1 MENRLA
7 LFLSAFFLLGIFLV
21 SPAQSQSQPQQ
32 AVEVGSG
39 TGPVMLF
46 VDDNPGSAAQE
57 GRTHYSDTLRARWGA
72 EDKVNG
78 IKAYQWSIESQGT
91 VVTNGTTQSDGIIIG
106 DLDLEQ
112 GKDYVFRVSAQNN
125 AGQWSSTMISNG
137 VLVDLTSY
145 GPGDC
150 NDSEKN
156 GDETDIDCG
165 GRCSKKCDEGED
177 CGDGKDCKS
186 DLCSKGLCLTGTD
199 DAGQIVIEIPDPEPA
214 TEVEPEDEEPEEEK
228 TNEGADPDPEDGN
241 RLFTI
246 FVWLLALAVILG
258 VSAFILREKLP
269 PPMQEFMGKNIAEPL
284 SKIMKKRSAPAMRQN
299 LNRPAPRLPLHRM
312 PPVHAPGTA
321 SQQHGIQQFRKNIL
335 HSRGVKRTV
344 DALMED
350 YGKISGEQVFRK
362 LKRHTQKVF
371 KRQKKPDPDNQPKQA
386 PDNLPKRDP
395 DNQPKQAPDNR
406 PKRDQDN
413 RS

>member
-1 MENRLA
+1 MGNRLA

-21 SPAQSQSQPQQ
+21 SPAQSQLQPQQ

-78 IKAYQWSIESQGT
+78 IKAYRWSIESQGS

-106 DLDLEQ
+106 DLDIDP

-125 AGQWSSTMISNG
+125 AGQWSSTMASNG
-137 VLVDLTSY
+137 VLVDLTPY
-145 GPGDC
+145 GPGNC
-150 NDSEKN
+150 TDSEKN

-165 GRCSKKCDEGED
+165 GRCSQKCDEEED
-177 CGDGKDCKS
+177 CRDGKDCKS
-186 DLCSKGLCLTGTD
+186 DLCTKGLCVAGTD
-199 DAGQIVIEIPDPEPA
+199 DGGDVVVEIPEPEPH
-214 TEVEPEDEEPEEEK
+214 TEIELVDDPGDEAK
-228 TNEGADPDPEDGN
+228 TSGGADPDPEDGN

-246 FVWLLALAVILG
+246 FWLLLALAVIFG

-269 PPMQEFMGKNIAEPL
+269 PPMQEFMEKNIAEPL

-299 LNRPAPRLPLHRM
+299 LNRPAPRLPLRRM

-362 LKRHTQKVF
+362 LKRHTQKIF
-371 KRQKKPDPDNQPKQA
+371 KHQKKPGPDNP
-386 PDNLPKRDP
+386 
-395 DNQPKQAPDNR
+395 PKQAPDNR
-406 PKRDQDN
+406 PKRGQDN

>member
-1 MENRLA
+1 MRNSLV
-7 LFLSAFFLLGIFLV
+7 LFLGAFFLLGIFLV

-32 AVEVGSG
+32 AVEVGSS

-78 IKAYQWSIESQGT
+78 IKAYRWSIESQGS

-106 DLDLEQ
+106 DLDLDP

-125 AGQWSSTMISNG
+125 AGQWSSTMVSNG
-137 VLVDLTSY
+137 VLVDSTPDD
-145 GPGDC
+145 PGYC
-150 NDSEKN
+150 NDNEKN

-165 GRCSKKCDEGED
+165 GRCPKKCDKGD
-177 CGDGKDCKS
+177 GCRDGKDCKS
-186 DLCSKGLCLTGTD
+186 DLCSKGLCLTGTG
-199 DAGQIVIEIPDPEPA
+199 DAGEIVIEIPDPQPPTKVVEDPGDKKEPI
-214 TEVEPEDEEPEEEK
+214 K
-228 TNEGADPDPEDGN
+228 GADPDPEDGN

-246 FVWLLALAVILG
+246 FWLLLALAVIFG

-269 PPMQEFMGKNIAEPL
+269 PPMQEFIEKNIAEPL

-299 LNRPAPRLPLHRM
+299 LNRPAPRLPLRRM

-362 LKRHTQKVF
+362 LKRHTQKIF
-371 KRQKKPDPDNQPKQA
+371 KHQKKPGPDNPPKQA
-386 PDNLPKRDP
+386 PNNRPKRDP
-395 DNQPKQAPDNR
+395 DNQPKQAPNNR

>member
-78 IKAYQWSIESQGT
+78 IKAYRWSIESQGS
-91 VVTNGTTQSDGIIIG
+91 VVTNDTTQSDGIIIG
-106 DLDLEQ
+106 DLDLDQ

-125 AGQWSSTMISNG
+125 AGQWSSTMVSNG
-137 VLVDLTSY
+137 VLVDLTPD
-145 GPGDC
+145 GPGNC
-150 NDSEKN
+150 KDSEKN

-165 GRCSKKCDEGED
+165 GRCSKKCDDGED

-186 DLCSKGLCLTGTD
+186 DLCTTGLCVTGTD
-199 DAGQIVIEIPDPEPA
+199 GGGAGVVKIPDPKPA
-214 TEVEPEDEEPEEEK
+214 KEVEPEDEEPE
-228 TNEGADPDPEDGN
+228 EDGN

-269 PPMQEFMGKNIAEPL
+269 PPMQEFMEKNIAEPL